1 MGDELAKKGGS
12 NAESE
17 KVKKKSSTTDAVGPK
32 EVSRLVDA
40 RIEELR
46 KKGMLGKGGPA
57 D

>member
-1 MGDELAKKGGS
+1 LGDELAKKGGS